1 MNKKIKKLKEA
12 VDDYIETDDDI
23 DSDIDT
29 QIKALQ
35 DKREQRKRD
44 AQKRRDEIE
53 LKKKQE
59 AEENKEAVE
68 FYTKNKEELERIKNI
83 EDEDDRS
90 KELFDLLVPSTGS
103 ALTEAGEIIRALNK
117 IGYRYYN
124 DGDMFFEEDAGGA
137 ENAASFLCQKVDK
150 VEDKFQE
157 MADKAIDYFYD
168 NDEYENDL
176 KDIVK
181 HVIDYIF
188 LHEELFQKKNKDD
201 YLKYRAI
208 EWELPTLD
216 AEVGLPDE
224 LVDAYNN
231 NIITEED
238 IEDWVKY
245 GILQGYGD
253 DEDIEVEVDV
263 KPQWIHIYNVP
274 FKYKNNL
281 HEFEKNYYDWLVDD
295 LEMFKKDNDI
305 VEKYSKERKNENME
319 NKIRNRKVV
328 KERYLK
334 EEPSGLS
341 GSEYN
346 IATSPNG
353 VKVSAEG
360 SFKSTRLYT
369 HELVSLRVSG
379 IGYGEG
385 DYTWQNRPW
394 QRFTFAEA
402 LYEAGENAGLPK
414 ELLDKAERESHDLDT
429 WVEYI
434 AEHIDEYLNE
444 DGVKEDYSLRP
455 EFDAR
460 QSFYDK
466 SYVRDVKTLGW
477 EVLYSYRTPVAVYDY
492 KNEKFY
498 LDEGFPFSTTTL
510 RHIKEFLLQN
520 DYTGPIAQR
529 NLDRDIEKID
539 ISNYL

>member
-1 MNKKIKKLKEA
+1 MSKIIKKLKEA
-12 VDDYIETDDDI
+12 IDDYIETDADI
-23 DSDIDT
+23 DSDIDA

-35 DKREQRKRD
+35 DKRVQRKID
-44 AQKRRDEIE
+44 VQKRRDEIE

-59 AEENKEAVE
+59 VEENKEAIE

-83 EDEDDRS
+83 EDEDDRFE
-90 KELFDLLVPSTGS
+90 KLFDLLVPSSGPT
-103 ALTEAGEIIRALNK
+103 LTEAGEIMRALGK
-117 IGYRYYN
+117 IESRYYN

-137 ENAASFLCQKVDK
+137 ENAASFLSQKITK

-157 MADKAIDYFYD
+157 MADKAVDYLYD
-168 NDEYENDL
+168 EDEYGNDL

-181 HVIDYIF
+181 YIIDYIF
-188 LHEELFQKKNKDD
+188 LHEELFQKKSKDD
-201 YLKYRAI
+201 YLNYEAI

-224 LVDAYNN
+224 LVDAYND
-231 NIITEED
+231 NIISEED

-245 GILQGYGD
+245 DILQGYGD
-253 DEDIEVEVDV
+253 YEDIAVSVDV
-263 KPQWIHIYNVP
+263 KFQWIHIYDVP

-281 HEFEKNYYDWLVDD
+281 HEFEKNSYDWLVDD
-295 LEMFKKDNDI
+295 LEMFKKDNNI
-305 VEKYSKERKNENME
+305 VENCDKGERKKDME
-319 NKIRNRKVV
+319 NKTIKRKVR
-328 KERYLK
+328 KESYLK
-334 EEPSGLS
+334 EAPSGLS

-369 HELVSLRVSG
+369 HELVSLHVSG
-379 IGYGEG
+379 VGYGEG
-385 DYTWQNRPW
+385 DYAWQNRPW
-394 QRFTFAEA
+394 QRFTFANA
-402 LYEAGENAGLPK
+402 LYEAGEDAGLPK
-414 ELLDKAERESHDLDT
+414 ELLDKAERESHDLDS

-434 AEHIDEYLNE
+434 AEHIDEYLNKKE
-444 DGVKEDYSLRP
+444 VEEDYSLRP

-466 SYVRDVKTLGW
+466 AYVRDVKTRGW
-477 EVLYSYRTPVAVYDY
+477 DVLYSYRTPVAVYDY
-492 KNEKFY
+492 KEDKFY
-498 LDEGFPFSTTTL
+498 LDDGFPFSTTTL

-520 DYTGPIAQR
+520 DYTGPISQR

-539 ISNYL
+539 IANYL

>member
-1 MNKKIKKLKEA
+1 MSKIVKKLKED
-12 VDDYIETDDDI
+12 VDDYIETDADI
-23 DSDIDT
+23 DSDIDA

-83 EDEDDRS
+83 EDEDDRFE
-90 KELFDLLVPSTGS
+90 KLFDLLVPSSGPT
-103 ALTEAGEIIRALNK
+103 LTEAGEIMRALGK
-117 IGYRYYN
+117 IESRYYN

-137 ENAASFLCQKVDK
+137 ENAASFLSQKITK

-157 MADKAIDYFYD
+157 MADKAVDYLYD
-168 NDEYENDL
+168 EDGYGNDL
-176 KDIVK
+176 KDIVRYI
-181 HVIDYIF
+181 IDYIF
-188 LHEELFQKKNKDD
+188 LHEELFQKKSKDD
-201 YLKYRAI
+201 YLDYNPI

-224 LVDAYNN
+224 LVEAYND
-231 NIITEED
+231 NIISGED

-245 GILQGYGD
+245 SILQGYGD
-253 DEDIEVEVDV
+253 EEDITVNVDV
-263 KPQWIHIYNVP
+263 KSQWINIYDVP
-274 FKYKNNL
+274 FEFKNNL
-281 HEFEKNYYDWLVDD
+281 HEFEKNSYDWLVDD
-295 LEMFKKDNDI
+295 LEMFKKDNNI
-305 VEKYSKERKNENME
+305 VENCDKGERKKDME
-319 NKIRNRKVV
+319 NKTIKRKVR
-328 KERYLK
+328 KESYLK

-379 IGYGEG
+379 VGYGEG
-385 DYTWQNRPW
+385 DYSWQNRPW

-402 LYEAGENAGLPK
+402 LYEAGEHAGLPK
-414 ELLDKAERESHDLDT
+414 ELLDKADRESHDLDS

-434 AEHIDEYLNE
+434 AEHIDEYLNKDE
-444 DGVKEDYSLRP
+444 VKEDYSLRP

-466 SYVRDVKTLGW
+466 AYVRDVKTRGW
-477 EVLYSYRTPVAVYDY
+477 DVLYSYRTPVAVYDY

-498 LDEGFPFSTTTL
+498 LDDGFPFSTTTL

-520 DYTGPIAQR
+520 DYTGPISQR